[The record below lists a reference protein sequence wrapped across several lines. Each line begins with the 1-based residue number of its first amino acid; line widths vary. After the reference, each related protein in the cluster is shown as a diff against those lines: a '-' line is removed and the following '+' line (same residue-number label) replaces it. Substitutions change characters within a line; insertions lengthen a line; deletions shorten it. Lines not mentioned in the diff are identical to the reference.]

1 MEIERKFLIDWKEI
15 DALGL
20 PLVKQAQSWQG
31 YLSAATPVVRIR
43 KRDFSDGHTDYILC
57 IKGKGKLAREEIE
70 KELTPQEFSALEAM
84 LPIPMIHKDYRVYRR
99 TDICWSAVWWTA
111 SLLMPRWSLPA
122 WRRQRRLRCLP
133 SCTKTSPRI
142 RTTQCPA
149 IGSASRSPFRLNC
162 KKKAVLSQNFSV
174 TGRFFDLSQKRKALR
189 KADENAASLLRNT
202 GEFAMIGFRQLQG
215 AAAF

>member
-84 LPIPMIHKDYRVYRR
+84 LPIPMIHKDYRGYRLP
-99 TDICWSAVWWTA
+99 DGH
-111 SLLMPRWSLPA
+111 LLECSMVDGKFA
-122 WRRQRRLRCLP
+122 Y
-133 SCTKTSPRI
+133 
-142 RTTQCPA
+142 A
-149 IGSASRSPFRLNC
+149 E
-162 KKKAVLSQNFSV
+162 V
-174 TGRFFDLSQKRKALR
+174 
-189 KADENAASLLRNT
+189 
-202 GEFAMIGFRQLQG
+202 EFASVEEAKAFEMPAFLHKDVTEDPYYSMSGYWKRQQITVSFEL
-215 AAAF
+215 